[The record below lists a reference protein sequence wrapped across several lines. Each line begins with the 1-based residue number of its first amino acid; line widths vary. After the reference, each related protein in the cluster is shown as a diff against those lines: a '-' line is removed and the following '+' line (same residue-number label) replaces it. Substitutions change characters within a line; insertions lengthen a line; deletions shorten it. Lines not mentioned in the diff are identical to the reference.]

1 IPSTD
6 GLANT
11 SVNEYGSSQSHQALV
26 DRFPN
31 TVLQSGLWMVGMWD
45 VAKDTGLGVYDDVIR
60 GFSSWAKTTGRPI
73 YLRIGYEF
81 DGWHNELEPSEYVT
95 AYRRFVDITREE
107 GVTNVAFVWHSYASP
122 PYNGYALAS
131 WYPGDDYVDW
141 VAVSLFGHMYGPDP
155 GPDGDAVFD
164 FAKSHK
170 KPVMVAESSPVYG
183 IFDGD
188 LHSWDTW
195 FVHYFSLAYQKNI
208 KAISFINADWT
219 RYSWVAPLDWRDAR
233 LQNNETVAD
242 AWFMETAKARYLK
255 QSPQLFEQLG
265 FSP

>member
-1 IPSTD
+1 
-6 GLANT
+6 
-11 SVNEYGSSQSHQALV
+11 
-26 DRFPN
+26 
-31 TVLQSGLWMVGMWD
+31 
-45 VAKDTGLGVYDDVIR
+45 
-60 GFSSWAKTTGRPI
+60 
-73 YLRIGYEF
+73 
-81 DGWHNELEPSEYVT
+81 
-95 AYRRFVDITREE
+95 
-107 GVTNVAFVWHSYASP
+107 VWHSYASP

-155 GPDGDAVFD
+155 GPDGNAVFD
-164 FAKSHK
+164 FAKAHK

-188 LHSWDTW
+188 LRSWDTW

-233 LQNNETVAD
+233 LQNNRTVAD
-242 AWFMETAKARYLK
+242 AWFMETAKDRYLK